1 MKRQEQVLFYQFQEA
16 DKLELARKTL
26 KHLGIESQVLPQ
38 AAWREKI
45 GYLLGVN
52 GFKAAAAAQDAE
64 DFVFPHEVMILQ
76 NIRNKR
82 LDEVLLAL
90 KEAGVPKVQFKS
102 VVTPFNTLWTLRRL
116 CLTMQKEHAFM
127 LQEQEKKGK
136 KREEAEN

>member
-52 GFKAAAAAQDAE
+52 GFKAAAAAE
-64 DFVFPHEVMILQ
+64 EVAPVE
-76 NIRNKR
+76 N
-82 LDEVLLAL
+82 VA
-90 KEAGVPKVQFKS
+90 
-102 VVTPFNTLWTLRRL
+102 
-116 CLTMQKEHAFM
+116 
-127 LQEQEKKGK
+127 
-136 KREEAEN
+136 EEAATEAPSEEKSAE